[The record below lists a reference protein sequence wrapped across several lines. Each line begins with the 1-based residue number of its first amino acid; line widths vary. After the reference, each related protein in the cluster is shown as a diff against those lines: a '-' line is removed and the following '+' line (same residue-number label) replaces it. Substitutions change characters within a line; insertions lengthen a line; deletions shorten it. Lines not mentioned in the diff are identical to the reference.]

1 MEAGNCPLPW
11 FTKGPLPAGLVNSA
25 ASALEVD
32 YGAAYRFCKTWF
44 VSALDENLLIWRAR
58 NQNKHGDDLENL
70 KPWVELRKDYC
81 DAVKYLDRIGID
93 LPDRDQ
99 LKSAKRVQMQNYI
112 DKADNIR
119 ASSSLLAH
127 ITANGVS
134 LTSDEQRAR
143 LQEQRDL
150 RRK

>member
-1 MEAGNCPLPW
+1 MAGTQP
-11 FTKGPLPAGLVNSA
+11 
-25 ASALEVD
+25 
-32 YGAAYRFCKTWF
+32 
-44 VSALDENLLIWRAR
+44 
-58 NQNKHGDDLENL
+58 QNKHGDDLENF
-70 KPWVELRKDYC
+70 KPWAELRKGYC

-99 LKSAKRVQMQNYI
+99 LKSAKRVQMQKYI

-127 ITANGVS
+127 ITVNGVS